1 MEKIKM
7 KRITYLILLAMIMLI
22 TAGTAKNVRAEDA
35 KLSIPVSFSYSST
48 YWWRGYELDGKNV
61 GVLWPGVGLNYGDLA
76 VTFAAGIAETWITEE
91 TSALEKSA
99 KSLTEID
106 LGAAYTFNRDKFS
119 VVVGVMYV
127 GYPYYD
133 AAIPNAVEA
142 SFIESSAVLTIKT
155 LLSPYVAFYYDYFL
169 HEADTK
175 TPVNEDYYVKVGAS
189 HNLISTEDGF
199 AFSLGAYVGYYN
211 NAYLDMSGWSDAVA
225 TTGISKNYKNM
236 SFTSNFNYGRTLG
249 KDFRKNTLY
258 NAGKKNHFW
267 ASFGATVTL

>member
-1 MEKIKM
+1 MKKFNFLCLTILVLIVLCVNGRKAYAEEKS
-7 KRITYLILLAMIMLI
+7 ITM
-22 TAGTAKNVRAEDA
+22 
-35 KLSIPVSFSYSST
+35 PVSFSYSST
-48 YWWRGYELDGKNV
+48 YWWRGYELFGKNV
-61 GVLWPGVGLNYGDLA
+61 GVLWPGVGFNYGDLA
-76 VTFAAGIAETWITEE
+76 MTFAAGIAETWITEE

-99 KSLTEID
+99 KSLTELD
-106 LGAAYTFNRDKFS
+106 LGAAYTINKDKFS
-119 VVVGVMYV
+119 LALGLMYI

-133 AAIPNAVEA
+133 ALNASAVEA
-142 SFIESSAVLTIKT
+142 SFIEGSAIFTLKTI
-155 LLSPYVAFYYDYFL
+155 LSPYVAFYYDYYL
-169 HEADTK
+169 HESDAK

-199 AFSLGAYVGYYN
+199 AFSLGVYVGYYN

-225 TTGISKNYKNM
+225 TAGISKNYKNT

-249 KDFRKNTLY
+249 KDFRENPNY